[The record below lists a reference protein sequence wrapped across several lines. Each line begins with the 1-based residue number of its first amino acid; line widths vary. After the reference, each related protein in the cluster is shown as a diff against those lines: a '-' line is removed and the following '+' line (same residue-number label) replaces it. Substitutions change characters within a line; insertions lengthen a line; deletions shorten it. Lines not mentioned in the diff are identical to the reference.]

1 MYVCSCVDHAV
12 HYTVCKHTHLVH
24 LQRTENSDK
33 ELLCMLNELDNNRE
47 VPDNGPEQWE
57 LQTMDEEVSTASN
70 ETEENSVREEKK
82 GISMRSN
89 ECAEMKDGLIHVNEV
104 PKEIEGNFNQD
115 SDSHDGGVPN
125 RVNLQYYSE

>member
-47 VPDNGPEQWE
+47 VPD
-57 LQTMDEEVSTASN
+57 
-70 ETEENSVREEKK
+70 
-82 GISMRSN
+82 
-89 ECAEMKDGLIHVNEV
+89 
-104 PKEIEGNFNQD
+104 
-115 SDSHDGGVPN
+115 
-125 RVNLQYYSE
+125 